1 MRLRIATYNVHKCRG
16 LDGKI
21 RPDRVAK
28 VVAALDADVIALQE
42 ILDVRDR
49 AGELDQARTIAVH
62 LEELS
67 WSFGENRLLAGGSY
81 GNMTFSRFKIE
92 SSKNYDLTHRQRE
105 QRGCLRTDL
114 RIDEAT
120 CLHVLNVH
128 LGTGFME
135 RRHQARRFLHLL
147 GNREM
152 HAPRLVMGDF
162 NEWTRG
168 LTSRGMAASFNT
180 FEPRKMLRRAKTY
193 PGLLPFLHLDHFYFD
208 KDLRLEEL
216 RLIRSREALIASDH
230 LPLVGEFVLEPAG

>member
-16 LDGKI
+16 LDGKV

-28 VVAALDADVIALQE
+28 VIAELDADVIALQE
-42 ILDVRDR
+42 ILDVRNG
-49 AGELDQARTIAVH
+49 ASELDQARTIANH
-62 LEELS
+62 REGFE

-81 GNMTFSRFKIE
+81 GNMTLSRFKIE
-92 SSKNYDLTHRQRE
+92 FSKNYDLTHRERE

-114 RIDEAT
+114 RLDEAL
-120 CLHVLNVH
+120 CLHALNVH

-152 HAPRLVMGDF
+152 RGPRLIMGDF

-168 LTSRGMAASFNT
+168 LASQKMSANFNT
-180 FEPRKMLRRAKTY
+180 FEPRKMLPRAKTY

-208 KDLRLEEL
+208 KHLQLQRLHL
-216 RLIRSREALIASDH
+216 VRTREALIASDH
-230 LPLVGEFVLEPAG
+230 LPLVGEFVLNSAE